1 METVNLLR
9 SLMEGF
15 SVGFVASVPLG
26 PIGVLCIQRTLSKG
40 RRSGFASGCGAA
52 ASDFFYA
59 IVAGFSISMVTN
71 FIQSHRATLFIAGAL
86 VLTFLGIRMMRSKP
100 HIQIRRQQQL
110 GRPRSKASLWQDFV
124 STFFLTI
131 SNPLALFVFMGA
143 FSLIG
148 VHETPLERFLVIAGV
163 LLGATTWWFILTLL
177 VGIFRKM
184 LTLRR
189 LLYVTRAAGA
199 IIVGL
204 VVMTGVVEIIGH
216 FSAN

>member
-9 SLMEGF
+9 ALMEGI

-52 ASDFFYA
+52 SSDFIYA
-59 IVAGFSISMVTN
+59 VVAGFSISMVTD
-71 FIQSHRATLFIAGAL
+71 FVQAHRQTLFIGGAL
-86 VLTFLGIRMMRSKP
+86 VLIFLGIRMLISKP
-100 HIQIRRQQQL
+100 HLQLRQQRQT
-110 GRPRSKASLWQDFV
+110 RQTNASLWQDFV

-143 FSLIG
+143 FSLVG
-148 VHETPLERFLVIAGV
+148 VQETRLERILIVGGV
-163 LLGATTWWFILTLL
+163 FVGAITWWFILTLL
-177 VGIFRKM
+177 VGLFRRM

-189 LLYVTRAAGA
+189 LLYITRIAGA
-199 IIVGL
+199 IIIGL
-204 VVMTGVVEIIGH
+204 VAISGIVEIVDHI
-216 FSAN
+216 SAH

>member
-9 SLMEGF
+9 ALMEGI

-52 ASDFFYA
+52 SSDFIYA
-59 IVAGFSISMVTN
+59 VVAGFSISMVTD
-71 FIQSHRATLFIAGAL
+71 FVQAHRQTLFIGGAL
-86 VLTFLGIRMMRSKP
+86 VLIFLGIRMLISKP
-100 HIQIRRQQQL
+100 HLQLRQQRQT
-110 GRPRSKASLWQDFV
+110 RQTKASLWQDFV

-143 FSLIG
+143 FSLVG
-148 VHETPLERFLVIAGV
+148 VQETRLERILIVGGV
-163 LLGATTWWFILTLL
+163 FVGAITWWFILTLL
-177 VGIFRKM
+177 VGLFRRM

-189 LLYVTRAAGA
+189 LLYITRIAGA
-199 IIVGL
+199 IIIGL
-204 VVMTGVVEIIGH
+204 VAISGIVEIVDHI
-216 FSAN
+216 SAH

>member
-9 SLMEGF
+9 ALMEGI

-52 ASDFFYA
+52 SSDFIYA
-59 IVAGFSISMVTN
+59 VVAAFSISMVTD
-71 FIQSHRATLFIAGAL
+71 FVQAHRQTLFIGGAL
-86 VLTFLGIRMMRSKP
+86 VLIFLGIRMLISKP
-100 HIQIRRQQQL
+100 HLQLRQQRQT
-110 GRPRSKASLWQDFV
+110 RQTKASLWQDFV

-143 FSLIG
+143 FSLVG
-148 VHETPLERFLVIAGV
+148 VQETRLERILIVGGV
-163 LLGATTWWFILTLL
+163 FVGAITWWFILTLL
-177 VGIFRKM
+177 VGLFRRM

-189 LLYVTRAAGA
+189 LLYITRIAGA
-199 IIVGL
+199 IIIGL
-204 VVMTGVVEIIGH
+204 VAISGIVEIVDHI
-216 FSAN
+216 SAH

>member
-9 SLMEGF
+9 ALMEGI

-52 ASDFFYA
+52 SSDFIYA
-59 IVAGFSISMVTN
+59 VVAAFSISMVTD
-71 FIQSHRATLFIAGAL
+71 FVQAHRQTLFIGGAL
-86 VLTFLGIRMMRSKP
+86 VLIFLGIRMLISKP
-100 HIQIRRQQQL
+100 HLQLRQQRQT
-110 GRPRSKASLWQDFV
+110 RQTKPSLWQDFV

-143 FSLIG
+143 FSLVG
-148 VHETPLERFLVIAGV
+148 VQETRLERILIVGGV
-163 LLGATTWWFILTLL
+163 FVGAITWWFILTLL
-177 VGIFRKM
+177 VGLFRRM

-189 LLYVTRAAGA
+189 LLYITRIAGA
-199 IIVGL
+199 IIIGL
-204 VVMTGVVEIIGH
+204 VAISGIVEIVDHI
-216 FSAN
+216 SAH

>member
-9 SLMEGF
+9 ALMEGI

-52 ASDFFYA
+52 SSDFIYA
-59 IVAGFSISMVTN
+59 VVAGFSISMVTD
-71 FIQSHRATLFIAGAL
+71 FVQTHRQTLFIGGAL
-86 VLTFLGIRMMRSKP
+86 VLIFLGIRMLISKP
-100 HIQIRRQQQL
+100 HLQLRQQRQT
-110 GRPRSKASLWQDFV
+110 RQTKASLWQDFV

-143 FSLIG
+143 FSLVG
-148 VHETPLERFLVIAGV
+148 VQETRLERILIVGGV
-163 LLGATTWWFILTLL
+163 FVGAITWWFILTLL
-177 VGIFRKM
+177 VGLFRRM

-189 LLYVTRAAGA
+189 LLYITRIAGA
-199 IIVGL
+199 IIIGL
-204 VVMTGVVEIIGH
+204 VAISGIVEIVDHI
-216 FSAN
+216 SAH